1 MSITAKIKDAERNA
15 DKWRGIVSR
24 GTWAEKG
31 KTEIQAIALREYFEG
46 MLDGLTESKL
56 LTKVRL

>member
-1 MSITAKIKDAERNA
+1 MSINAKIKDAEANA

-31 KTEIQAIALREYFEG
+31 KTREQAIMLREYLEG
-46 MLDGLTESKL
+46 MLDGLTEAKQII
-56 LTKVRL
+56 K